1 MANSTLHEI
10 AIIGLSCRAPSAPN
24 KTALWTLLERGE
36 MAFSQWPEHR
46 WAMVSDVVAGAR
58 LELPQHL
65 LTRSMAGGF
74 LEDVDAF
81 DSELFG
87 ISPREARAMDPQQRL
102 LLEECWQALLDAAI
116 APPSLGGKAVGVFMG
131 LCSYDYGLLGHD
143 TWTRSG
149 PYSALGAAQCLAAN
163 RISHALNLV
172 GPSLVVD
179 AACASSLVA
188 LHLAAQS
195 LGDGSSDLA
204 LAGGANLVLA
214 PTVNTSF
221 DRAGMLSKSGRCRV
235 FDKGA
240 DGYVRS
246 EAAGVAVLKR
256 REDAERDGDPI
267 YAVIEAS
274 VVRHDGRTEGIV
286 HPSRDSQ
293 LDLLQRCWRTAGIK
307 ADDLTFIEAHGT
319 GTSIGDALELEAL
332 SAALDGVG
340 SPCYI
345 GSLKGNI
352 GHAEAAA
359 GILSA
364 AKVALALQKRALP
377 PHVGADDPLPLL
389 AAPDSLLVLPRN
401 RVELQSGSAPLRAG
415 ISAFGFGGTICH
427 LVLRAVEPAVVSAP
441 DDVRAITLSAPSE
454 DRLRT
459 IARRWAEDLGST
471 SADRLGEAALW
482 SNRCFGPDLAQI
494 AVEVTDVAG
503 TADRLL
509 AGAGGA
515 CRCER
520 PFVQLQRSFDP
531 PVYPF
536 LRKRYWFRKDSAP
549 LEIPAG
555 DAIPLDFDS
564 PTIRQHRIADQV
576 VVPGAAIMVRV
587 LEAVAPR
594 LNGRACRIENV
605 MFHRPIVVAEE
616 EGGRVIL
623 HLEPMGTDTV
633 VFRVTAEVATG
644 GSVREMLY
652 ASGLVK
658 VIVES

>member
-1 MANSTLHEI
+1 MANSTRNAI
-10 AIIGLSCRAPSAPN
+10 AVIGLSCRAPSAPN
-24 KTALWTLLERGE
+24 KTALWMLLERGE
-36 MAFSQWPEHR
+36 VAISQWPEHR
-46 WAMVSDVVAGAR
+46 WTMVSDVVARAR
-58 LELPQHL
+58 MELPQHL

-87 ISPREARAMDPQQRL
+87 ISPREARTMDPQQRL

-116 APPSLGGKAVGVFMG
+116 APPSLGGSAVGVFMG

-172 GPSLVVD
+172 GPSLTVD

-256 REDAERDGDPI
+256 LEDAERDGDPI

-293 LDLLQRCWRTAGIK
+293 LDLLQRCWRAAGIK
-307 ADDLTFIEAHGT
+307 AADLTFIEAHGT

-332 SAALDGVG
+332 SEALGGVG
-340 SPCYI
+340 SPCYV

-359 GILSA
+359 GILSV
-364 AKVALALQKRALP
+364 AKVALTFQKRALP
-377 PHVGADDPLPLL
+377 PHVGADDPLPLF
-389 AAPDSLLVLPRN
+389 AAPEAVLRLPRD
-401 RVELQSGSAPLRAG
+401 RVELPSGSAPLLAG

-427 LVLRAVEPAVVSAP
+427 MVLRAAEPPVASVL
-441 DDVRAITLSAPSE
+441 DDARVITLSAPSE
-454 DRLRT
+454 QRLRA
-459 IARRWAEDLGST
+459 IARRWAEDLAST
-471 SADRLGEAALW
+471 SAEQLGEAALW

-494 AVEVTDVAG
+494 AVEVTDAAG

-515 CRCER
+515 RRCER
-520 PFVQLQRSFDP
+520 PLVQLQRSFDP
-531 PVYPF
+531 PVYQF
-536 LRKRYWFRKDSAP
+536 LRKRYWFRKEAAP
-549 LEIPAG
+549 LEIHSAG
-555 DAIPLDFDS
+555 AILLAFDT
-564 PTIRQHRIADQV
+564 PIIRQHRIADQV
-576 VVPGAAIMVRV
+576 VVPGAAIVVRV
-587 LEAVAPR
+587 LEVVAPR
-594 LNGRACRIENV
+594 FTGRACRIENV
-605 MFHRPIVVAEE
+605 EFHRPIVVAGE
-616 EGGRVIL
+616 EGGRVVL
-623 HLEPMGTDTV
+623 HLEPMGTDTFD
-633 VFRVTAEVATG
+633 FRITAEAATG
-644 GSVREMLY
+644 RSANEMLY
-652 ASGLVK
+652 ASGSVRAG
-658 VIVES
+658 VES